1 MGFHVCFIR
10 YKDMICI
17 GDIRARWIYGLKTFK
32 VGCLFYI
39 LIVSQRNMYLIMRWL
54 YNTWWKSFAHH
65 HCKSN
70 TNQILQQCFTAN
82 SWFFG
87 ATISIDPEIDFNDHA
102 IDPFPTGDTE
112 VWRWSLTCIGIQIWV
127 NSVAIT
133 LVCMCHHVKAARWW
147 RRCSACVASS

>member
-65 HCKSN
+65 DCKSN
-70 TNQILQQCFTAN
+70 TNQILQQFFTAN
-82 SWFFG
+82 SWFL
-87 ATISIDPEIDFNDHA
+87 EQ
-102 IDPFPTGDTE
+102 PFPYTRHWFQWPCDRPISHWWHRGLAVEFDMYRNPDLGE
-112 VWRWSLTCIGIQIWV
+112 LSGNHI
-127 NSVAIT
+127 SV
-133 LVCMCHHVKAARWW
+133 HVPPRKGGTVREEMFGM
-147 RRCSACVASS
+147 SS